1 MDLRRPRSVA
11 ISAALIALIGVG
23 AIYLGLIRYGLPG
36 AVGRDDSPWLVAG
49 GVAALIA
56 SAMVWR
62 ATPAARW
69 AGMAVGLIV
78 LLPGIYG
85 LGGLGAVVQQFQSCQ
100 NGSTASLIFTS
111 YPEGYCGT
119 VSWPY
124 QFGIGIG
131 LIAVGVAGLFVTL
144 SLAANGDYFR
154 RDTRVQTHT
163 A

>member
-1 MDLRRPRSVA
+1 MDRARPRSVA
-11 ISAALIALIGVG
+11 TSAGLIALVGVA
-23 AIYLGLIRYGLPG
+23 AIYLGSVRYRYDQLLP
-36 AVGRDDSPWLVAG
+36 DNNNPWLVVG
-49 GVAALIA
+49 GIAALIA

-69 AGMAVGLIV
+69 AGMAVGLIA

-85 LGGLGAVVQQFQSCQ
+85 LGGLGVVAQTFQECQ
-100 NGSTASLIFTS
+100 NRATASLIFTS

-131 LIAVGVAGLFVTL
+131 LISVGVAGLFVIFA
-144 SLAANGDYFR
+144 LAANGDYFR
-154 RDTRVQTHT
+154 RDNGMQAHT